1 MNNKELKPRTIRKK
15 MLTRPEKMDWKLEN
29 CAFVNAFR
37 VHWSRSNPNS
47 RLVLKPA
54 TGKDWVL
61 STYDSKAKKQHWEA
75 EPFKAVFTLGE
86 TFVVLESAGN
96 ASVFI
101 ELDVD
106 LVKETESSEDENT
119 NTAQEA
125 A

>member
-1 MNNKELKPRTIRKK
+1 
-15 MLTRPEKMDWKLEN
+15 MDWKLEN
-29 CAFVNAFR
+29 VAFVNAFR

-47 RLVLKPA
+47 RLILKTA

-61 STYDSKAKKQHWEA
+61 SNYDSKAKNQHWSA
-75 EPFKAVFTLGE
+75 EEFKSVFTFGE

-96 ASVFI
+96 ASVFV

-106 LVKETESSEDENT
+106 LVVEQENLSDENT
-119 NTAQEA
+119 TNTEA